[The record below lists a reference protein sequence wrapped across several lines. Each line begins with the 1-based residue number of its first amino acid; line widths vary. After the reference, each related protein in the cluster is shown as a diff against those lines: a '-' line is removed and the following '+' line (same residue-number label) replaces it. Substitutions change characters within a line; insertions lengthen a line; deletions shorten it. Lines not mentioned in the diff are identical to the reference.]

1 MPYNQNR
8 KTPNKTV
15 ELVDSVHVVE
25 CASEMIPVREVDTA
39 QTSYQNIG
47 EGEQELVEL
56 DVWQVVGSFFL
67 LVNCSL
73 LRVMQNSFPQNDHPK
88 PEASIHN
95 FDTPNLPHIS
105 QVVQHSPLIH
115 FSWNNCGHHSIRRQS
130 VHRVHEYHVLD
141 RIWHN

>member
-8 KTPNKTV
+8 ETPNKTV

-56 DVWQVVGSFFL
+56 DV
-67 LVNCSL
+67 
-73 LRVMQNSFPQNDHPK
+73 
-88 PEASIHN
+88 
-95 FDTPNLPHIS
+95 
-105 QVVQHSPLIH
+105 
-115 FSWNNCGHHSIRRQS
+115 
-130 VHRVHEYHVLD
+130 
-141 RIWHN
+141 